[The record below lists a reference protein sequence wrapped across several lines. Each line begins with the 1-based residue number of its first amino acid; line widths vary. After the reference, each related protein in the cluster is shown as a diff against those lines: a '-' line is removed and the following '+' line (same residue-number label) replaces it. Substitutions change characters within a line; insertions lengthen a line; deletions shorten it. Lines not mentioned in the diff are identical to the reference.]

1 MELEWLKPRQ
11 LSQLDWK
18 NTTQFQS
25 RTQIAE
31 KSAMAKTL
39 KRITLLMSA
48 QGFGP
53 SAAEAVGTYN
63 MQQCP
68 SGSNNEAVER
78 YEGFWMWIAIFALLV
93 LWFLSAYMACFA
105 WKKLQGNM
113 NEYVERLDKAEW
125 DIYHCWNQVADEDNY
140 IAQQSGRID
149 GIDKQLMML
158 DGRLTEASNE
168 ASMNHDYTVRLHY
181 SIVEFG
187 GFLRFPFGVEPDQL
201 VSMCVQE
208 RANLVAHNAMCS
220 GQYLNLVRL
229 RAFVEGGETTDV
241 VMERN
246 QNMGET
252 AESEELSDDELTP
265 ARALENPSVTTL
277 MEELKIEHRLA
288 LQREK
293 IEMPVAFSF

>member
-1 MELEWLKPRQ
+1 
-11 LSQLDWK
+11 
-18 NTTQFQS
+18 
-25 RTQIAE
+25 
-31 KSAMAKTL
+31 
-39 KRITLLMSA
+39 
-48 QGFGP
+48 
-53 SAAEAVGTYN
+53 
-63 MQQCP
+63 
-68 SGSNNEAVER
+68 
-78 YEGFWMWIAIFALLV
+78 
-93 LWFLSAYMACFA
+93 
-105 WKKLQGNM
+105 
-113 NEYVERLDKAEW
+113 
-125 DIYHCWNQVADEDNY
+125 
-140 IAQQSGRID
+140 
-149 GIDKQLMML
+149 MML

-187 GFLRFPFGVEPDQL
+187 GFLRCPFGVEPDQL

-220 GQYLNLVRL
+220 GPYLNLVRL

-246 QNMGET
+246 QNTGET

-288 LQREK
+288 LQRGK
-293 IEMPVAFSF
+293 NRDASRIQFSDDADVGTH